1 MDYHSCYKFQYYP
14 NFWEI
19 QNLNLKSQKCSIC
32 VPLRALLVCFK
43 NRHQYVSFRHWYIIT
58 WGGGWKGNQI
68 LKHKFSFTV
77 MRKLLLEF
85 STFISGRCD
94 MFLTKVQQSY
104 CYTQLCNYREEFL
117 IKPISNQLNILL
129 LLKY

>member
-1 MDYHSCYKFQYYP
+1 
-14 NFWEI
+14 
-19 QNLNLKSQKCSIC
+19 
-32 VPLRALLVCFK
+32 
-43 NRHQYVSFRHWYIIT
+43 
-58 WGGGWKGNQI
+58 
-68 LKHKFSFTV
+68 